1 MAKKNEP
8 VDESLTA
15 YILQNAEKKKKT
27 PGEWWTATVQNVE
40 KCRLAS
46 HVGKFTH
53 PDSPVAL
60 LADPGAPDVGYVTTQ
75 GCQCRDDVLTP
86 AQYMGTASL
95 LLKLQADG
103 RNLLEWID
111 TSPESVENELT
122 DMGLSEPSLIDAV
135 KSLEERSRTVP
146 TQTDERLKQVYFPVS
161 GTFQY
166 HLLTVLPAS
175 SLLLTLK
182 GRLRQMIEQRRL
194 CYARGGNDYGG
205 DCEDIPD
212 LTEVGFGGTKPQ
224 NISALNFRAGG
235 TGYLL
240 PSLPPVWSD
249 RGIHPPKKD
258 FFRETMPYRDVRQ
271 SFFTLHALFALER
284 NTIDIRERIREEITA
299 MAEVA
304 TAEAAAIRKEVPGGW
319 SSDDSHDALPASQKI
334 WLDEG
339 LQDRRLESDAWIDNI
354 GTDFARWLIREYERV
369 IGREK
374 VILGDA
380 ELRFFKN
387 RMTEILK
394 EEVRMDK

>member
-27 PGEWWTATVQNVE
+27 PEEWWTAIVQNVE
-40 KCRLAS
+40 KCRLAT

-60 LADPGAPDVGYVTTQ
+60 LDEPGEPDAGYVTTRS
-75 GCQCRDDVLTP
+75 CQCRVDVQMP
-86 AQYMGTASL
+86 AQYMGSASL
-95 LLKLQADG
+95 LLKPQADE

-111 TSPESVENELT
+111 TSPESVENELA
-122 DMGLSEPSLIDAV
+122 DMGLSEPSLRDAV

-161 GTFQY
+161 GNSQY
-166 HLLTVLPAS
+166 HLLTVLPSS

-182 GRLRQMIEQRRL
+182 SRLREMNERRRL
-194 CYARGGNDYGG
+194 CYTGSEEIYGE

-212 LTEVGFGGTKPQ
+212 LTEVGFGGTKSQ

-240 PSLPPVWSD
+240 PSLPPVWAD
-249 RGIHPPKKD
+249 RDIRPPKKD
-258 FFRETMPYRDVRQ
+258 FFRETMPRRDVRQ
-271 SFFTLHALFALER
+271 SLFTLHALFALDR
-284 NTIDIRERIREEITA
+284 NTIDIRERIREEIDA
-299 MAEVA
+299 MAELA
-304 TAEAAAIRKEVPGGW
+304 AAEAASVREAPAGW
-319 SSDDSHDALPASQKI
+319 SSDDSHEALPASQKI
-334 WLDEG
+334 WLDKG
-339 LQDRRLESDAWIDNI
+339 LQDMRLESGTWIDDI
-354 GTDFARWLIREYERV
+354 GTEFARWLIREYERI

-374 VILGDA
+374 IILGDA

-394 EEVRMDK
+394 EEVRIDK